1 MTDEFADK
9 TTKQDDHVDDAIITQ
24 LNERLAILE
33 AKSSNVDQ
41 RFDLLERTIGDLST
55 TMHKAID
62 QLDPLY
68 RLALELQNKQQAKSQ
83 TAAQQTAAPQGA
95 NTAQSVTSPAAPEV
109 CEDEDGGMTDDDYA
123 SLDLLTVPT
132 RPNIN
137 AISGT
142 ANNGSYGGGCGG
154 SSSSSSSEIIDFTI
168 DAAKVVGTVAAVGIA
183 GYAAYK
189 GGQWLVEKI
198 SEWHK

>member
-9 TTKQDDHVDDAIITQ
+9 TTKENVDDAIITQ

-33 AKSSNVDQ
+33 AKSTNVEQ

-55 TMHKAID
+55 SMHKAIG

-68 RLALELQNKQQAKSQ
+68 QLALELQNKQQVKPQ
-83 TAAQQTAAPQGA
+83 TAAQQTVAPQGA
-95 NTAQSVTSPAAPEV
+95 NATQSVTPSPAVPEV
-109 CEDEDGGMTDDDYA
+109 YEDDDMA
-123 SLDLLTVPT
+123 ANALTVPA

-142 ANNGSYGGGCGG
+142 ANNGGGYGGGCGG
-154 SSSSSSSEIIDFTI
+154 GSSSSSEIIDFAI
-168 DAAKVVGTVAAVGIA
+168 DTAKVVGTVAAVGIA

>member
-1 MTDEFADK
+1 MTDEFSDK
-9 TTKQDDHVDDAIITQ
+9 TTKQNENVDDAIITQ

-33 AKSSNVDQ
+33 AKSTNVEQ

-55 TMHKAID
+55 SMHKTID

-68 RLALELQNKQQAKSQ
+68 QLALELQNKQQANPQ
-83 TAAQQTAAPQGA
+83 TAAQQTATPQSA
-95 NTAQSVTSPAAPEV
+95 NTTQSVTPPPVMPGTCMA
-109 CEDEDGGMTDDDYA
+109 G
-123 SLDLLTVPT
+123 TVPGNGVADDVLAVPA
-132 RPNIN
+132 RPDIR

-142 ANNGSYGGGCGG
+142 ANNGGGYGGGCGG
-154 SSSSSSSEIIDFTI
+154 SSSSSEIIDFAI
-168 DAAKVVGTVAAVGIA
+168 DTAKIVGTVAAVGIA

>member
-9 TTKQDDHVDDAIITQ
+9 TTKQNENVDDAIITQ

-33 AKSSNVDQ
+33 AKSTNVEQ

-55 TMHKAID
+55 TMHKAIG

-68 RLALELQNKQQAKSQ
+68 QLALELQNKQQANPQ
-83 TAAQQTAAPQGA
+83 TAAQQTAAPQSA
-95 NTAQSVTSPAAPEV
+95 NTTQSVTPPPVMPGTCMA
-109 CEDEDGGMTDDDYA
+109 G
-123 SLDLLTVPT
+123 TVPGNGVADDVLAVPA
-132 RPNIN
+132 RPDIR

-142 ANNGSYGGGCGG
+142 ANNGGGYGGGCGG
-154 SSSSSSSEIIDFTI
+154 GSSSSEIIDFAI
-168 DAAKVVGTVAAVGIA
+168 DTAKIVGTVAAVGIA

>member
-1 MTDEFADK
+1 MTDEFNDK
-9 TTKQDDHVDDAIITQ
+9 KTKQDDHVDNEIITQ

-33 AKSSNVDQ
+33 AKSSNVEQ

-55 TMHKAID
+55 TMHKAIG

-68 RLALELQNKQQAKSQ
+68 QLALELQNKQQANPQ
-83 TAAQQTAAPQGA
+83 PTTQQTAAPQSA
-95 NTAQSVTSPAAPEV
+95 NTTQSVTPPPVVPEV
-109 CEDEDGGMTDDDYA
+109 YEDDDRA
-123 SLDLLTVPT
+123 ANVLTVPA

-142 ANNGSYGGGCGG
+142 ANNGGGYGGGCGG
-154 SSSSSSSEIIDFTI
+154 SSSSSSSEIIDFAI
-168 DAAKVVGTVAAVGIA
+168 DTAKVVGTVAAVGIA

>member
-1 MTDEFADK
+1 MTDEFSDK
-9 TTKQDDHVDDAIITQ
+9 KTNQDDHVNDAIITQ

-33 AKSSNVDQ
+33 AKSSNVEQ

-55 TMHKAID
+55 TMHKAIG

-68 RLALELQNKQQAKSQ
+68 QLALELQNKQQANPQ
-83 TAAQQTAAPQGA
+83 TATQQTAAPQSA
-95 NTAQSVTSPAAPEV
+95 NTAQSVTPPPVMPGTCMAGTVSGNGV
-109 CEDEDGGMTDDDYA
+109 DDDVLA
-123 SLDLLTVPT
+123 VPT
-132 RPNIN
+132 RPDIR

-142 ANNGSYGGGCGG
+142 ANNGGGYGGGCGG
-154 SSSSSSSEIIDFTI
+154 GSSSSEIIDFAI
-168 DAAKVVGTVAAVGIA
+168 DTAKIVGTVAAVGIA

>member
-1 MTDEFADK
+1 MTDEFSDK
-9 TTKQDDHVDDAIITQ
+9 TTKQSENVDDAIITQ

-33 AKSSNVDQ
+33 AKSSNVEQ

-55 TMHKAID
+55 SMHKAIS

-68 RLALELQNKQQAKSQ
+68 QLALELQNKQQANPQ
-83 TAAQQTAAPQGA
+83 TAAQQTAAPQSA
-95 NTAQSVTSPAAPEV
+95 NTTQSVTPPPVMPGTCMAGTVPGNGV
-109 CEDEDGGMTDDDYA
+109 DDDVLA
-123 SLDLLTVPT
+123 VPT
-132 RPNIN
+132 RPDIR

-142 ANNGSYGGGCGG
+142 ANNGGGYGGGCGG
-154 SSSSSSSEIIDFTI
+154 GSSSSEIIDFAI
-168 DAAKVVGTVAAVGIA
+168 DTAKIVGTVAAVGIA

>member
-1 MTDEFADK
+1 MTDEFSDK
-9 TTKQDDHVDDAIITQ
+9 KTNQDDHVDDAIITQ

-33 AKSSNVDQ
+33 AKSTNVEQ

-55 TMHKAID
+55 SMHKAIS

-68 RLALELQNKQQAKSQ
+68 QLALELQNKQQANSQ
-83 TAAQQTAAPQGA
+83 TATPQGT
-95 NTAQSVTSPAAPEV
+95 NTAQSVTPPPVMSGTCMA
-109 CEDEDGGMTDDDYA
+109 G
-123 SLDLLTVPT
+123 TVPGNGVADDVLAVPA
-132 RPNIN
+132 RPDIR

-142 ANNGSYGGGCGG
+142 ANNGGGYGGGCGG
-154 SSSSSSSEIIDFTI
+154 GSSSSEIIDFAI
-168 DAAKVVGTVAAVGIA
+168 DTAKIVGTVAAVGIA

>member
-1 MTDEFADK
+1 MTDEFSDK
-9 TTKQDDHVDDAIITQ
+9 TTKENADDAIITQ

-33 AKSSNVDQ
+33 AKSSNVEQ

-55 TMHKAID
+55 SMHKAIS

-68 RLALELQNKQQAKSQ
+68 QLALELQNKQQANPQ
-83 TAAQQTAAPQGA
+83 TAAQQTAAPQGT
-95 NTAQSVTSPAAPEV
+95 NTAQSVTPPPVMPGTCAA
-109 CEDEDGGMTDDDYA
+109 G
-123 SLDLLTVPT
+123 TVPGNGVADDVLAVPA
-132 RPNIN
+132 RPDIR

-142 ANNGSYGGGCGG
+142 ANNGGGYGGGCGG
-154 SSSSSSSEIIDFTI
+154 GSSSSEIIDFAI
-168 DAAKVVGTVAAVGIA
+168 DTAKIVGTVAAVGIA

>member
-1 MTDEFADK
+1 MTDEFSDK
-9 TTKQDDHVDDAIITQ
+9 TTKENENVDDAIITQ

-33 AKSSNVDQ
+33 AKSTNVEQ

-55 TMHKAID
+55 SMHKAID

-68 RLALELQNKQQAKSQ
+68 QLALELQNKQQANSQ
-83 TAAQQTAAPQGA
+83 TAAQQTAAPQGT
-95 NTAQSVTSPAAPEV
+95 NTAQSVTPPSVMPGTCMA
-109 CEDEDGGMTDDDYA
+109 G
-123 SLDLLTVPT
+123 TVPGNGVADDVLAVPA
-132 RPNIN
+132 RPDIR

-142 ANNGSYGGGCGG
+142 ANNCGGYGGGCGG
-154 SSSSSSSEIIDFTI
+154 GSSSSEIIDFAI
-168 DAAKVVGTVAAVGIA
+168 DTAKIVGTVAAVGIA

>member
-1 MTDEFADK
+1 MTDEFSNK
-9 TTKQDDHVDDAIITQ
+9 TTKQNENVDDAIITQ

-33 AKSSNVDQ
+33 AKSINVEQ

-55 TMHKAID
+55 SMHKAIG

-68 RLALELQNKQQAKSQ
+68 QLALELQNKQQANPQ
-83 TAAQQTAAPQGA
+83 TATQQTAAPQSA
-95 NTAQSVTSPAAPEV
+95 NTTQSVTPPPV
-109 CEDEDGGMTDDDYA
+109 MPGTVPGNGVDDDVLA
-123 SLDLLTVPT
+123 VPT
-132 RPNIN
+132 RPDIR

-142 ANNGSYGGGCGG
+142 ANNGGGYGGGCGG
-154 SSSSSSSEIIDFTI
+154 GSSSSEIIDFAI
-168 DAAKVVGTVAAVGIA
+168 DTAKIVGTVAAVGIA

>member
-1 MTDEFADK
+1 MTDEFSDK
-9 TTKQDDHVDDAIITQ
+9 TTKENADDAIITQ

-33 AKSSNVDQ
+33 AKSTNVEQ

-55 TMHKAID
+55 SMHKAIS

-68 RLALELQNKQQAKSQ
+68 QLALELQNKQQTNSQ
-83 TAAQQTAAPQGA
+83 TATQQTAAPQSA
-95 NTAQSVTSPAAPEV
+95 NTTQSVTPPPVMPGTCMAGTVPGNGV
-109 CEDEDGGMTDDDYA
+109 DDDVLA
-123 SLDLLTVPT
+123 VPT
-132 RPNIN
+132 RPDIR

-142 ANNGSYGGGCGG
+142 ANNGGGYGGGCGG
-154 SSSSSSSEIIDFTI
+154 GSSSSEIIDFAI
-168 DAAKVVGTVAAVGIA
+168 DTAKIVGTVAAVGIA

>member
-1 MTDEFADK
+1 MTDEFSDK
-9 TTKQDDHVDDAIITQ
+9 TAKENADDAIITQ

-33 AKSSNVDQ
+33 AKSTNVEQ

-55 TMHKAID
+55 SMRKAIG

-68 RLALELQNKQQAKSQ
+68 QLALELQNKQQANPQ
-83 TAAQQTAAPQGA
+83 TAAQQTAAPQGT
-95 NTAQSVTSPAAPEV
+95 NTTQSVTPPPVMPGTCMA
-109 CEDEDGGMTDDDYA
+109 G
-123 SLDLLTVPT
+123 TVPGNGVADDVLAVPA
-132 RPNIN
+132 RPDIR

-142 ANNGSYGGGCGG
+142 ANNGGGYGGGCGG
-154 SSSSSSSEIIDFTI
+154 GSSSSEIIDFAI
-168 DAAKVVGTVAAVGIA
+168 DTAKIVGTVAAVGIA

>member
-24 LNERLAILE
+24 LNERLALLE
-33 AKSSNVDQ
+33 AKSSNVEQ

-55 TMHKAID
+55 SMHKAIS

-68 RLALELQNKQQAKSQ
+68 QLALELQNKQQANPQ
-83 TAAQQTAAPQGA
+83 TATQQTAAPQSA
-95 NTAQSVTSPAAPEV
+95 NTAQSVTPPPVMPGTCMA
-109 CEDEDGGMTDDDYA
+109 G
-123 SLDLLTVPT
+123 TVPGNGVADDVLAVPA
-132 RPNIN
+132 RPDIR

-142 ANNGSYGGGCGG
+142 ANNGGGYGGGCGG
-154 SSSSSSSEIIDFTI
+154 GSSSSEIIDFAI
-168 DAAKVVGTVAAVGIA
+168 DTAKIVGTVAAVGIA

>member
-1 MTDEFADK
+1 MTDEFSDK
-9 TTKQDDHVDDAIITQ
+9 TTKENADDAIITQ

-33 AKSSNVDQ
+33 AKSSNVEQ

-55 TMHKAID
+55 SMHKAIS

-68 RLALELQNKQQAKSQ
+68 QLALELQNKQQANPQ
-83 TAAQQTAAPQGA
+83 TAAQQAAAPQSA
-95 NTAQSVTSPAAPEV
+95 NTTQSVTPPPVMPGTCVAGTVSGNGV
-109 CEDEDGGMTDDDYA
+109 DDDVLA
-123 SLDLLTVPT
+123 VPA
-132 RPNIN
+132 RPDIR

-142 ANNGSYGGGCGG
+142 ANNGGGYGGGCGG
-154 SSSSSSSEIIDFTI
+154 GSSSSEIIDFAI
-168 DAAKVVGTVAAVGIA
+168 DTAKIVGTVAAVGIA

>member
-1 MTDEFADK
+1 MTDEFSDK
-9 TTKQDDHVDDAIITQ
+9 TTKQNENVDDAIITQ

-33 AKSSNVDQ
+33 AKSTNVEQ

-55 TMHKAID
+55 SMHKAIS

-68 RLALELQNKQQAKSQ
+68 QLALELQNKQQANPQ
-83 TAAQQTAAPQGA
+83 TATQQTAAPQSA
-95 NTAQSVTSPAAPEV
+95 NTAQSVTPPPVMPGTCMA
-109 CEDEDGGMTDDDYA
+109 G
-123 SLDLLTVPT
+123 TVPGNGVADDVLAVPA
-132 RPNIN
+132 RPDIR

-142 ANNGSYGGGCGG
+142 ANNGGGYGGGCGG
-154 SSSSSSSEIIDFTI
+154 GSSSSEIIDFAI
-168 DAAKVVGTVAAVGIA
+168 DTAKIVGTVAAVGIA

>member
-1 MTDEFADK
+1 MTDEFSDK
-9 TTKQDDHVDDAIITQ
+9 TTKQNENVDDAIITQ

-33 AKSSNVDQ
+33 AKSTKVEQ
-41 RFDLLERTIGDLST
+41 RVDLLERHSGDLST
-55 TMHKAID
+55 SMHKAIG

-68 RLALELQNKQQAKSQ
+68 QLALELQNKQQANPQ
-83 TAAQQTAAPQGA
+83 TAAQQTAAPQGT
-95 NTAQSVTSPAAPEV
+95 NTAQSVTPPPV
-109 CEDEDGGMTDDDYA
+109 MPGTGMA
-123 SLDLLTVPT
+123 GTVPGNGVVDDVLAVPA
-132 RPNIN
+132 RPDIR

-142 ANNGSYGGGCGG
+142 ANNGGGYGGGCGG
-154 SSSSSSSEIIDFTI
+154 GSSSSEIIDFAI
-168 DAAKVVGTVAAVGIA
+168 DTAKIVGTVAAVGIA

>member
-1 MTDEFADK
+1 MTDEFSDK
-9 TTKQDDHVDDAIITQ
+9 TTKQNENVDDAIITQ

-33 AKSSNVDQ
+33 AKSSKVEQ

-55 TMHKAID
+55 SMHKAIS

-68 RLALELQNKQQAKSQ
+68 QLALELQNKQQANPQ
-83 TAAQQTAAPQGA
+83 TAAQQTAAPQSA
-95 NTAQSVTSPAAPEV
+95 NTTQSVTPPPVMPGTCMA
-109 CEDEDGGMTDDDYA
+109 G
-123 SLDLLTVPT
+123 TVPGNDVADDVLAVPA
-132 RPNIN
+132 RPDIR

-142 ANNGSYGGGCGG
+142 ANNGGGYGGGCGG
-154 SSSSSSSEIIDFTI
+154 GSSSSEIIDFAI
-168 DAAKVVGTVAAVGIA
+168 DTAKIVGTVAAVGIA

>member
-33 AKSSNVDQ
+33 AKSSNVEQ

-68 RLALELQNKQQAKSQ
+68 RLALELQNKQQANPQ
-83 TAAQQTAAPQGA
+83 PTTQQTAAPQST
-95 NTAQSVTSPAAPEV
+95 NVAQSVTPPPVVPEV
-109 CEDEDGGMTDDDYA
+109 YEDDDMA
-123 SLDLLTVPT
+123 ANVLTVPAK
-132 RPNIN
+132 PNIN

-154 SSSSSSSEIIDFTI
+154 SSSSSSSEIIDFAI
-168 DAAKVVGTVAAVGIA
+168 DTAKVVGTVAAVGIA

>member
-1 MTDEFADK
+1 MTDEFSDK
-9 TTKQDDHVDDAIITQ
+9 TTKENENVDDAIITQ

-33 AKSSNVDQ
+33 AKSTNVEQ

-55 TMHKAID
+55 TMHKAIG

-68 RLALELQNKQQAKSQ
+68 QLALELQNKQQANSQ
-83 TAAQQTAAPQGA
+83 TAAQQTAAPQGT
-95 NTAQSVTSPAAPEV
+95 NTAQSVTPPPVMPGTCMA
-109 CEDEDGGMTDDDYA
+109 G
-123 SLDLLTVPT
+123 TVPGNDVADDVLAVPA
-132 RPNIN
+132 RPDIR

-142 ANNGSYGGGCGG
+142 ANNGGGYGGGCGG
-154 SSSSSSSEIIDFTI
+154 GSSSSSEIIDFAI
-168 DAAKVVGTVAAVGIA
+168 DTAKVVGTVAAVGIA

>member
-1 MTDEFADK
+1 MTDEFSDK
-9 TTKQDDHVDDAIITQ
+9 TTKQNENVDDAIITQ

-33 AKSSNVDQ
+33 AKSSNVEQ

-55 TMHKAID
+55 SMHKAIS

-68 RLALELQNKQQAKSQ
+68 QLALELQNKQQTNPQ
-83 TAAQQTAAPQGA
+83 TAAQQTAAPQSA
-95 NTAQSVTSPAAPEV
+95 NTAQSVTPPPVMPGTCMA
-109 CEDEDGGMTDDDYA
+109 G
-123 SLDLLTVPT
+123 TVPGNDVADDVLAVPA
-132 RPNIN
+132 RPDIR

-142 ANNGSYGGGCGG
+142 ANNGGGYGGGCGG
-154 SSSSSSSEIIDFTI
+154 GSSSSEIIDFAI
-168 DAAKVVGTVAAVGIA
+168 DTAKIVGTVAAVGIA

>member
-33 AKSSNVDQ
+33 AKSSNVEQ

-55 TMHKAID
+55 TMHKAIG

-68 RLALELQNKQQAKSQ
+68 QLALELQNKQQARPQ
-83 TAAQQTAAPQGA
+83 TAAQQTAAPQGT
-95 NTAQSVTSPAAPEV
+95 NMTQSVTPPPVAPEV
-109 CEDEDGGMTDDDYA
+109 YEDDDMVA
-123 SLDLLTVPT
+123 NALTVPT

-142 ANNGSYGGGCGG
+142 ANNGGGYGGGCGG
-154 SSSSSSSEIIDFTI
+154 GSSSSEIIDFAI
-168 DAAKVVGTVAAVGIA
+168 DTAKIVGTVAAVGIA

>member
-1 MTDEFADK
+1 MTDEFSDK
-9 TTKQDDHVDDAIITQ
+9 TTKQNENVDDAIITQ

-33 AKSSNVDQ
+33 AKSSNVEQ

-55 TMHKAID
+55 SMHKAIS

-68 RLALELQNKQQAKSQ
+68 QLALELQNKQQANPQ
-83 TAAQQTAAPQGA
+83 TATQQTAAPQSA
-95 NTAQSVTSPAAPEV
+95 NTAQSVTPPPVMPGTCMA
-109 CEDEDGGMTDDDYA
+109 G
-123 SLDLLTVPT
+123 TVPGNGVADDVLAVPA
-132 RPNIN
+132 RPDIR

-142 ANNGSYGGGCGG
+142 ANNGGGYGGGCGG
-154 SSSSSSSEIIDFTI
+154 GSSSSEIIDFAI
-168 DAAKVVGTVAAVGIA
+168 DTAKIVGTVAAVGIA

>member
-33 AKSSNVDQ
+33 AKSSNVEQ

-55 TMHKAID
+55 TMHKAIG

-68 RLALELQNKQQAKSQ
+68 QLALELQNKQQAKPQ
-83 TAAQQTAAPQGA
+83 TAAQQTAAPQGT
-95 NTAQSVTSPAAPEV
+95 NMTQSVTSPAAPEA
-109 CEDEDGGMTDDDYA
+109 CEDGGMTDDDYA

-142 ANNGSYGGGCGG
+142 ANNSSYGGGCGG
-154 SSSSSSSEIIDFTI
+154 SSSSSSSEIIDFAI
-168 DAAKVVGTVAAVGIA
+168 DTAKVVGTVAAVGIA

>member
-1 MTDEFADK
+1 MTDEFSDK
-9 TTKQDDHVDDAIITQ
+9 TTKQNENVDDAIITQ

-55 TMHKAID
+55 SMHKAIS

-68 RLALELQNKQQAKSQ
+68 QLALELQNKQQAKPQ
-83 TAAQQTAAPQGA
+83 TAAQQTAAPQSA
-95 NTAQSVTSPAAPEV
+95 NTAQSVTPPPVMPGTCMAGTVPGNGV
-109 CEDEDGGMTDDDYA
+109 TDDVLA
-123 SLDLLTVPT
+123 VPA
-132 RPNIN
+132 RPDIR

-142 ANNGSYGGGCGG
+142 ANNGGGYGGGCGG
-154 SSSSSSSEIIDFTI
+154 GSSSSEIIDFAI
-168 DAAKVVGTVAAVGIA
+168 DTAKIVGTVAAVGIA

>member
-1 MTDEFADK
+1 MTDEFSDK
-9 TTKQDDHVDDAIITQ
+9 TTKQNENVDDAIITQ

-33 AKSSNVDQ
+33 AKSTNVEQ

-55 TMHKAID
+55 SMHKTID

-68 RLALELQNKQQAKSQ
+68 QLALELQNKQQANSQ
-83 TAAQQTAAPQGA
+83 TAAQQTAAPQGT
-95 NTAQSVTSPAAPEV
+95 NTAQSVTPPPVMPGTCMA
-109 CEDEDGGMTDDDYA
+109 G
-123 SLDLLTVPT
+123 TVPGNGVADDVLAVPA
-132 RPNIN
+132 RPDIR

-142 ANNGSYGGGCGG
+142 ANNGGGYGGGCGG
-154 SSSSSSSEIIDFTI
+154 GSSSSEIIDFAI
-168 DAAKVVGTVAAVGIA
+168 DTAKIVGTVAAVGIA

>member
-1 MTDEFADK
+1 MTDEFSDK
-9 TTKQDDHVDDAIITQ
+9 TTKQNENVDDAIITQ

-33 AKSSNVDQ
+33 AKSSNVEQ

-55 TMHKAID
+55 SMHKAIS

-68 RLALELQNKQQAKSQ
+68 QLALELQNKQQANPQ
-83 TAAQQTAAPQGA
+83 TATQQTAVPQSA
-95 NTAQSVTSPAAPEV
+95 NTAQSVTPPPV
-109 CEDEDGGMTDDDYA
+109 MPGTCMTG
-123 SLDLLTVPT
+123 TVPGNDVADDVLAVPA
-132 RPNIN
+132 RPDIR

-142 ANNGSYGGGCGG
+142 ANNGGGYGGGCGG
-154 SSSSSSSEIIDFTI
+154 GSSSSEIIDFAI
-168 DAAKVVGTVAAVGIA
+168 DTAKIVGTVAAVGIA

>member
-33 AKSSNVDQ
+33 AKSSNVEQ

-55 TMHKAID
+55 TMHKAIG

-68 RLALELQNKQQAKSQ
+68 QLALELQNKQQAKPQ
-83 TAAQQTAAPQGA
+83 TAAQQTAAPQGT
-95 NTAQSVTSPAAPEV
+95 NMTQSVTPPPVAPEV
-109 CEDEDGGMTDDDYA
+109 YEDDDMVA
-123 SLDLLTVPT
+123 NALTVPT

-142 ANNGSYGGGCGG
+142 ANNGGGYGGGCGG
-154 SSSSSSSEIIDFTI
+154 GSSSSSEIIDFAI
-168 DAAKVVGTVAAVGIA
+168 DTAKVVGTVAAVGIA

>member
-1 MTDEFADK
+1 MTDEFSDK
-9 TTKQDDHVDDAIITQ
+9 TTKENENVDDAIITQ

-33 AKSSNVDQ
+33 AKSTNVEQ

-55 TMHKAID
+55 SMHKAID

-68 RLALELQNKQQAKSQ
+68 QLALELQNKQQANPQ
-83 TAAQQTAAPQGA
+83 TAAQQTAAPQGT
-95 NTAQSVTSPAAPEV
+95 NTAQSVTPPPVMPGTCMA
-109 CEDEDGGMTDDDYA
+109 G
-123 SLDLLTVPT
+123 TVPGNGVADDVLAVPA
-132 RPNIN
+132 RPDIR

-142 ANNGSYGGGCGG
+142 ANNCGGYGGGCGG
-154 SSSSSSSEIIDFTI
+154 GSSSSSEIIDFAI
-168 DAAKVVGTVAAVGIA
+168 DTAKIVGTVAAVGIA

>member
-1 MTDEFADK
+1 MTDEFSDK
-9 TTKQDDHVDDAIITQ
+9 TTKQNENVDDAIITQ

-55 TMHKAID
+55 SMHKAIS

-68 RLALELQNKQQAKSQ
+68 QLALELQNKQQANPQ
-83 TAAQQTAAPQGA
+83 TATQQTAAPQSA
-95 NTAQSVTSPAAPEV
+95 NTAQSVTPPPVMPGTCMAGTVPGNGV
-109 CEDEDGGMTDDDYA
+109 TDDVLA
-123 SLDLLTVPT
+123 VPA
-132 RPNIN
+132 RPDIR

-142 ANNGSYGGGCGG
+142 ANNGGGYGGGCGG
-154 SSSSSSSEIIDFTI
+154 GSSSSEIIDFAI
-168 DAAKVVGTVAAVGIA
+168 DTAKIVGTVAAVGIA

>member
-1 MTDEFADK
+1 MTDEFSDK
-9 TTKQDDHVDDAIITQ
+9 TTKQNENVDDAIITQ

-33 AKSSNVDQ
+33 AKSSNVEQ

-55 TMHKAID
+55 SMHKAIG

-68 RLALELQNKQQAKSQ
+68 QLALELQNKQQANPQ
-83 TAAQQTAAPQGA
+83 TATQQSAAPQSA
-95 NTAQSVTSPAAPEV
+95 NTAQSVTPPPVMPGTCMA
-109 CEDEDGGMTDDDYA
+109 G
-123 SLDLLTVPT
+123 TVPGNGVADDVLAVPA
-132 RPNIN
+132 RPDIR

-142 ANNGSYGGGCGG
+142 ANNGGGYGGGCGG
-154 SSSSSSSEIIDFTI
+154 GSSSSEIIDFAI
-168 DAAKVVGTVAAVGIA
+168 DTAKIVGTVAAVGIA

>member
-1 MTDEFADK
+1 MTDEFSDK
-9 TTKQDDHVDDAIITQ
+9 TTKQNENVDDTIITQ

-33 AKSSNVDQ
+33 AKSTNVEQ

-55 TMHKAID
+55 SMHKAIG

-68 RLALELQNKQQAKSQ
+68 QLALELQNKQQTNSQ
-83 TAAQQTAAPQGA
+83 TATQQTAAPQSA
-95 NTAQSVTSPAAPEV
+95 NTPQSVTPPPVMPGTCMAGTVPGNGVA
-109 CEDEDGGMTDDDYA
+109 D
-123 SLDLLTVPT
+123 DLLAVPA
-132 RPNIN
+132 RPDIR

-142 ANNGSYGGGCGG
+142 ANNCGGYGGGCGG
-154 SSSSSSSEIIDFTI
+154 SSSSSEIIDFAI
-168 DAAKVVGTVAAVGIA
+168 DTAKIVGTVAAVGIA

>member
-1 MTDEFADK
+1 MTDEFSDK
-9 TTKQDDHVDDAIITQ
+9 TTKQNENVDDAIITQ

-33 AKSSNVDQ
+33 AKSSNVEQ

-55 TMHKAID
+55 SMHKAIS

-68 RLALELQNKQQAKSQ
+68 QLALELQNKQQANPQ
-83 TAAQQTAAPQGA
+83 TATQQTAVPQSA
-95 NTAQSVTSPAAPEV
+95 NTAQSVTPPPVMPGTCMA
-109 CEDEDGGMTDDDYA
+109 G
-123 SLDLLTVPT
+123 TVPGNDVADDVLAVPA
-132 RPNIN
+132 RPDIR

-142 ANNGSYGGGCGG
+142 ANNGGGYGGGCGG
-154 SSSSSSSEIIDFTI
+154 GRSSSESIELASDT
-168 DAAKVVGTVAAVGIA
+168 AKIVGTVAAVGIA

>member
-1 MTDEFADK
+1 MTDEFSDK
-9 TTKQDDHVDDAIITQ
+9 TTKQNENVDDTIITQ

-33 AKSSNVDQ
+33 AKSTNVEQ

-55 TMHKAID
+55 SMHKAIS

-68 RLALELQNKQQAKSQ
+68 QLALELQNKQQANPQ
-83 TAAQQTAAPQGA
+83 TAAQQTAAPQSA
-95 NTAQSVTSPAAPEV
+95 NTTQSVTPPPVMPGTCMA
-109 CEDEDGGMTDDDYA
+109 G
-123 SLDLLTVPT
+123 TVPGNGVADDVLAVPA
-132 RPNIN
+132 RPDIR

-142 ANNGSYGGGCGG
+142 ANNGGGYGGGCGG
-154 SSSSSSSEIIDFTI
+154 GSSSSEIIDFAI
-168 DAAKVVGTVAAVGIA
+168 DTAKVVGTVAAVGIA